1 MVGSGWWVVGGRW
14 WVVGFGCCVVDAD
27 VWQVRDRCGT
37 GAGQV
42 TLHMVI
48 DLIKK
53 PDRDFGPFRDG
64 QSLPTALHVHRHQE
78 CRSRFVTHTA
88 VHNVLDERGV
98 SDEWEVAHGI
108 AQTDGGWQGE
118 ARRGEARRGRAGR
131 GEAR

>member
-1 MVGSGWWVVGGRW
+1 MGKVNRQA
-14 WVVGFGCCVVDAD
+14 GCEH
-27 VWQVRDRCGT
+27 G
-37 GAGQV
+37 
-42 TLHMVI
+42 
-48 DLIKK
+48 KK

-108 AQTDGGWQGE
+108 AQTDGGWRGE
-118 ARRGEARRGRAGR
+118 ARRGEARRGEAGRDEARR
-131 GEAR
+131 GEAISGEVE